1 MEWEKINF
9 QKKKIEFVKIY
20 ENDYLQNNLKTNP
33 ISTPNTNYQDIK
45 QSKIDNILK
54 ILIITKCKKTYLN
67 HTEFIKKNSYYYDFQ
82 QIYY

>member
-33 ISTPNTNYQDIK
+33 ISTRKTSYQDIK
-45 QSKIDNILK
+45 QSKINNILK
-54 ILIITKCKKTYLN
+54 ILIITKCKKKYLN